1 MAKAAASLGK
11 HLQAPQHPVKPH
23 RVVYEVYSQ
32 IQKSGVHLTDGS
44 GPSHTNSTNGSNV
57 LGQIELKIAALKRSV
72 DASRAAESYLVWALT
87 RG

>member
-1 MAKAAASLGK
+1 M
-11 HLQAPQHPVKPH
+11 
-23 RVVYEVYSQ
+23 
-32 IQKSGVHLTDGS
+32 
-44 GPSHTNSTNGSNV
+44 